1 MLNKHLKLSP
11 KIFERDI
18 DQKPTRDGYGEGLV
32 IAGKAN
38 KNVVVLC
45 ADLKESTRSEEFS
58 KKFPDRF

>member
-1 MLNKHLKLSP
+1 MLNFKAKLNP

-32 IAGKAN
+32 VAGKAN

-45 ADLKESTRSEEFS
+45 ADLKESTTS
-58 KKFPDRF
+58 